1 MVALFILGAGCAVSH
16 HTYYSQLDGSIAGG
30 ADQQQWVIQ
39 IGAGLAF
46 LSSAA
51 LASVIGISRTQWVW
65 VTLRRRFITLAG
77 VDALFGV
84 TSDPLYFMNHD
95 MLRRAKLATLMA
107 VIMWIFP
114 FTAILTPGTISV
126 QTIIKTDTAP
136 CSVRTILFDFDPDS
150 NSTAERLCCT
160 NDTLT
165 TTTSIAF
172 YTENEELAIPVFT
185 DRVLRLAAFYGTIR
199 PPSNTG
205 LDIRGAVP
213 RMRPAHDTTIAQDC
227 GRNCTYTVKFLAPGI
242 KCFEETSWSSP
253 NLTWHSPQ
261 EFMRDSAYRA
271 ALAQDPNV
279 LWVGYIPGGET
290 DPRILLC
297 HRSVA
302 RYTVRMDLQDHQ
314 FLEPIIQDVETVHM
328 VADLEPLY
336 PDLQYIP
343 NQAVFFILFDVL
355 KGNLTEY
362 SFRASDVALT
372 PLFSDIYD
380 IPSDLGSGIELMSQ
394 KMVVSLLSI
403 DSPGTNK
410 TQPLMVY
417 SALERNLCTTTKSV
431 PVYTYKIRRL
441 LIVYTFTAT
450 IALLMSFVGFVALGW
465 NGVASNVS
473 VSAILRTTRNPTLD
487 HLMGGGCLGG
497 NPMPKEL
504 EKLRLKFGEIK
515 TGGEKEEDGEHVGHV
530 ALGIEGEVSPIRRGG
545 RYS

>member
-1 MVALFILGAGCAVSH
+1 MVALFILGVGCAISH

-51 LASVIGISRTQWVW
+51 LVSVIGISRTQWVW

-84 TSDPLYFMNHD
+84 TSDPLYFLNQD
-95 MLRRAKLATLMA
+95 MLHRAKLATLMA

-126 QTIIKTDTAP
+126 QTIVKTDTVP
-136 CSVRTILFDFDPDS
+136 CSVRTILFDFDPNS

-160 NDTLT
+160 DDSLNLT
-165 TTTSIAF
+165 TTSPAF
-172 YTENEELAIPVFT
+172 YTANKELAVPVFI
-185 DRVLRLAAFYGTIR
+185 DRILRLAAYSGTTR
-199 PPSNTG
+199 SPSNSG
-205 LDIRGAVP
+205 LVRGAVP
-213 RMRPAHDTTIAQDC
+213 RMRPTHDTTVSHDC
-227 GRNCTYTVKFLAPGI
+227 GRNCTYTVKFQAPGI

-253 NLTWHSPQ
+253 NLTWSSPQ
-261 EFMRDSAYRA
+261 AFMRRSSYRA
-271 ALAQDPNV
+271 ALAHDPNV

-290 DPRILLC
+290 DQRVLLC

-302 RYTVRMDLQDHQ
+302 RYTVRLDLQDHR
-314 FLEPIIQDVETVHM
+314 FLEPIIQDVETLYL

-343 NQAVFFILFDVL
+343 NHAVFFVLFDVL
-355 KGNLTEY
+355 SGNLTENT
-362 SFRASDVALT
+362 FRASDVALT

-403 DSPGTNK
+403 DSPGTTE
-410 TQPLMVY
+410 TQPLLVY
-417 SALERNLCTTTKSV
+417 SALEPNLCTTTNSV
-431 PVYTYKIRRL
+431 AVYTYKIKRL
-441 LIVYTFTAT
+441 LIVYISTAT
-450 IALLMSFVGFVALGW
+450 ISLLMSILGFVALGW
-465 NGVASNVS
+465 NGVASNTS

-487 HLMGGGCLGG
+487 RLMEGGCLGG

-504 EKLRLKFGEIK
+504 ERLRLKFGEVK
-515 TGGEKEEDGEHVGHV
+515 TGGEKEADGEHIGHV
-530 ALGIEGEVSPIRRGG
+530 TLGIEGEVSPIRRGG